1 MCSVT
6 LEYFACHLRVSGG
19 PQGVVIFNLGMERT
33 VREAGV
39 RCWWVLGDVVLRMLV
54 LGGSRNLGR
63 DVRKGN
69 GENREWQ
76 RLGEREVP
84 EGSSPHESPSGWL
97 CTLGKP
103 KTSTFCFLVG
113 LGADTV
119 SGLYLMCS
127 GIWVQPQLKK
137 NFPREMRLI

>member
-1 MCSVT
+1 MLSYSG
-6 LEYFACHLRVSGG
+6 LFHLPPPGEWRA
-19 PQGVVIFNLGMERT
+19 PQGIVIFNLGMEGT

-76 RLGEREVP
+76 RLGEGRFLKRVLLMNLHLA
-84 EGSSPHESPSGWL
+84 GSALWESQRHLLSVSSWALGLILPQDCISCVLEYGYNHNFKKIS
-97 CTLGKP
+97 LGK
-103 KTSTFCFLVG
+103 
-113 LGADTV
+113 
-119 SGLYLMCS
+119 
-127 GIWVQPQLKK
+127 
-137 NFPREMRLI
+137 